1 MQRRVRGGLLG
12 LVAVFCAGLNGSL
25 GEQMTAS
32 ATPAV
37 SAGAPAMPAV
47 APSGARTFPLAEVRR
62 GLRGVAYTVFEG
74 VTPEPMEVEILG
86 VLKDAIGP
94 GHDMIL
100 ARLRGEKPEYTGV
113 VAGMSGSPVY
123 IDGRLLGALSYRI
136 GQFAKEPIAGITPI
150 EQMFE
155 VRDGQAVGG
164 MRVAAVGE
172 NEQLQG
178 RNTGVLR
185 SAQNDSSR
193 VNAGVPPLRRQGAP
207 PPVGMTD
214 SVGRLASGETTD
226 FGGRLASG
234 ETTGFGGMRSVG
246 GGGEVQPIETALAFG
261 GFSRDAVELFGDKF
275 RALGM
280 TPVAGL
286 GGAAAAGTKQPEPL
300 VPGSAVS
307 AVLVRGDLSISGTC
321 TVTYV
326 DPTQLLACGHP
337 ITQFGPV
344 SMPMT
349 KAEVVATLASPL
361 NAFKIINT
369 TETVGSFTEDR
380 ASAILGRFGVAA
392 RMIPVSV
399 DVVPASRATH
409 ESAVRQVSE
418 QVAPPGARL
427 PLPETGRLP
436 GMKGG
441 MHFEVLDNRE
451 LTPSAMLVSVYQSL
465 SGTNESAN
473 EMSYR
478 MDGELTLKGQTPVH
492 LEGMMAPSEMS
503 SGAMAAALYVND
515 RFGRLYG
522 NAVEQPEV
530 TGLRLKIEAIP
541 ERRTAVLEGARL
553 GRTEARAGETIDVEA
568 TVHPHQAEARVMRLK
583 VKLPDSLTP
592 GLLRIVVSD
601 GATLDRLTT
610 PGTSAL
616 GLSGQRSMALADAV
630 AQMNRMHANDRIY
643 VTLLDHTAQAELD
656 AQALPG
662 VPLSMANVLEPL
674 KASQKMQL
682 TGESVVEAGSMETG
696 YAVSGSQVLTLEIH

>member
-1 MQRRVRGGLLG
+1 VGLIAIL
-12 LVAVFCAGLNGSL
+12 CAGLSGSL
-25 GEQMTAS
+25 RAQSS
-32 ATPAV
+32 ATA
-37 SAGAPAMPAV
+37 AMAMPAV
-47 APSGARTFPLAEVRR
+47 APSGAKIFPLADVRR
-62 GLRGVAYTVFEG
+62 GLQGVAYTVFEG
-74 VTPEPMEVEILG
+74 VTPEPMQIEILG

-94 GHDMIL
+94 GQDMIL
-100 ARLRGEKPEYTGV
+100 ARLKGEKPEYTGV

-136 GQFAKEPIAGITPI
+136 GQFTKEPICGITPI

-155 VRDGQAVGG
+155 VRDGQAGGG
-164 MRVAAVGE
+164 MRLAGGAGGQE
-172 NEQLQG
+172 QG
-178 RNTGVLR
+178 RNAGILPAPASKLAGDPIR
-185 SAQNDSSR
+185 SAQNDNPGQA
-193 VNAGVPPLRRQGAP
+193 VA
-207 PPVGMTD
+207 
-214 SVGRLASGETTD
+214 
-226 FGGRLASG
+226 
-234 ETTGFGGMRSVG
+234 
-246 GGGEVQPIETALAFG
+246 GGGEVQPIETALVFG
-261 GFSRDAVELFGDKF
+261 GFSREAVDRFGERF
-275 RALGM
+275 RELGM
-280 TPVAGL
+280 SPVAGL

-349 KAEVVATLASPL
+349 KAEVVTTLASPL

-380 ASAILGRFGVAA
+380 ASAILGRFGVMA

-399 DVVPASRATH
+399 DVVPQTG
-409 ESAVRQVSE
+409 EVKDVKVRG
-418 QVAPPGARL
+418 VAMQLDGPNPTSGARL
-427 PLPETGRLP
+427 PDPSTSSGRAMGHP
-436 GMKGG
+436 PG

-465 SGTNESAN
+465 SGTNGAAA

-478 MDGELTLKGQTPVH
+478 MDGELTLKGLPPVR
-492 LEGMMAPSEMS
+492 LRGMMAPNDFN
-503 SGAMAAALYVND
+503 SGAIAAALFVND
-515 RFGRLYG
+515 RFSRLYD

-530 TGLRLKIEAIP
+530 TGLHLTMEAIP

-553 GRTEARAGETIDVEA
+553 GRAEVHAGETLEVEA
-568 TVHPHQAEARVMRLK
+568 TLHPYQAEAQVVRLK
-583 VKLPDSLTP
+583 VKLPESLTP
-592 GLLRIVVSD
+592 GPLRVVVSD

-610 PGTSAL
+610 PAG
-616 GLSGQRSMALADAV
+616 SGVLAASQHPLALADAV
-630 AQMNRMHANDRIY
+630 AQMNRAHANDRIY

-674 KASQKMQL
+674 KAAQKVQL
-682 TGESVVEAGSMETG
+682 TGESVVEAGWVETS
-696 YAVSGSQVLTLEIH
+696 YAVSGSQVLTLDVR